1 MEAWKLAEKT
11 WTDLEEIDP
20 SRAVALLPVGAIEAH
35 GPHLP
40 LNTDVLIAETMV
52 TRAAE
57 LLNEHGMH
65 PLILPPVA
73 YSAARY
79 AEGFP
84 GTISISPET
93 VTALLLDI
101 AGSVK
106 RAGIEL
112 IAVANAHLDP
122 AHIGS
127 LRRASQVC
135 RESNIIRFVFPDIT
149 RKPWALRLTDEF
161 KSGACH
167 AGQFEG
173 SIVLATRPDLVR
185 DDVRRGLPDNP
196 ASLSDAIRS
205 GQRTFEEAGGAR
217 AYFGYPAR
225 ATVEEGRATIEILAN
240 ILVEAVLA
248 EWPGG
253 SERPTGTGRRGDA
266 ERPTG
271 TDRPGDAERPTGTG
285 RPGEAERPTGT
296 DRPDEAERPGGAVA

>member
-11 WTDLEEIDP
+11 WTDLEGIDP

-40 LNTDVLIAETMV
+40 LNTDVLIAEAMV

-57 LLNEHGMH
+57 LLTEQGMH
-65 PLILPPVA
+65 PLVLPPVA

-93 VTALLLDI
+93 VSSLLLDI
-101 AGSVK
+101 AASVK

-127 LRRASQVC
+127 LRRASEVC
-135 RESNIIRFVFPDIT
+135 RESNVIRFVFPDIT

-185 DDVRRGLPDNP
+185 EDVRRGLPDNP

-225 ATVEEGRATIEILAN
+225 ATAEEGRATIEILAN
-240 ILVEAVLA
+240 ILVEAI
-248 EWPGG
+248 
-253 SERPTGTGRRGDA
+253 R
-266 ERPTG
+266 
-271 TDRPGDAERPTGTG
+271 
-285 RPGEAERPTGT
+285 
-296 DRPDEAERPGGAVA
+296 AERPGGAERSRGAEA